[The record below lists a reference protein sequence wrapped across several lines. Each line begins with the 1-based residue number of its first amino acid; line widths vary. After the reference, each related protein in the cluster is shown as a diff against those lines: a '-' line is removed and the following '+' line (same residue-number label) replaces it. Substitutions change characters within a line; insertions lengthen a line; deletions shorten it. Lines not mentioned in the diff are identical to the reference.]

1 MYVRDTFYFRD
12 SIEVEEKHTGRYG
25 APGEKRTKRAKPS
38 PEQIEKQNQWRRE
51 RDLRRLIKENFEEND
66 LWVTLTYRK
75 DARPPTLQD
84 AKEDIQKCLRK
95 LREQYKKRGTAL
107 KYIVAVEIGSRGGVH
122 HHLIINRIDESD
134 KLLASLW
141 KKGRVHMTLM
151 YKQGGFRDL
160 AEYIAKRPPDKA
172 DKWYSRSRNLSI
184 PQAKRQIMLGA
195 TFKRE
200 PQPPKNYYLEK
211 ETYYQGINPVTG
223 HRYRHYI
230 FVRRC

>member
-1 MYVRDTFYFRD
+1 MYVRDTFYFKD

-25 APGEKRTKRAKPS
+25 APGEKRAKRAKPS

-84 AKEDIQKCLRK
+84 AKEDIGKCLRK
-95 LREQYKKRGTAL
+95 LRGQYKRRGTAL
-107 KYIVAVEIGSRGGVH
+107 KYIATTEIGSRGGVH

-134 KLLASLW
+134 KLLAKLW
-141 KKGRVHMTLM
+141 EKGRVHMTLM

-172 DKWYSRSRNLSI
+172 DKWYSRSRNLSV

>member
-25 APGEKRTKRAKPS
+25 APGEKRAKRAKPS

-107 KYIVAVEIGSRGGVH
+107 KYIVAAEIGSRGGVH

-134 KLLASLW
+134 KLLAKLW
-141 KKGRVHMTLM
+141 EKGRVHMTLM

-160 AEYIAKRPPDKA
+160 AEYIAKRPPDKS
-172 DKWYSRSRNLSI
+172 DKWYSRSRNLSV

-200 PQPPKNYYLEK
+200 PQPPKGYYLEK